1 MAIARSRVERCLNKF
16 INSINTESLRKAA
29 PVLYEIYITSSSC
42 GGDDNV
48 TPSAIKPEV
57 VEVFKEREEKLIRFS
72 QSIIDIT
79 SDLLGAFES
88 GDTLDQS
95 FMTKFKSKF
104 DFFRGALPVVNETQP
119 RYKSSAPPPL
129 LIQKS
134 KDDDK
139 DKTSTPSAAA
149 LTSRR
154 HRSTAKKSPSHSG
167 TKSKKRKKMREID
180 VHSLKFDD
188 IVSDLYSKVHV
199 VENLLIES
207 LEKCDEKQLCLMQ
220 DAAVELEHEK
230 KVAYAV
236 TSAMSAS
243 SLSCTLAHLIVRRD
257 KDNQSAKKRES
268 VANVLVRHD
277 ILGIVKRNRR
287 RASIERMEPD
297 TSDLVQLIA
306 TSMRNEGVVGFI
318 ESLRNI
324 LPHTEH
330 FILQKS
336 SPRHASAS
344 VIRENLESD
353 QDADEI
359 GDRNSAVVLLEAS
372 QCLCESLYRLVVA
385 LGSTRI
391 GLDYL
396 HSYGSELTSYTTK
409 VLIQLPSDFSMYDK
423 GNNMK
428 SFTDD
433 ILENTGGIENG
444 VLQEN
449 STTDSNNGSYT
460 DRKNGR
466 TVDVDDV
473 NPAISL
479 RLWCI
484 LALTVLAAQRSN
496 ETIDVNANNEFGIEN
511 KNGNENGN
519 ENKFD
524 NNHDNNCV
532 LNQAEDERDKDKDK
546 ERGNGDNIIIK
557 NENENGNDKDVIDEN
572 KNKLE
577 NGNEIEKSSIDQIIY
592 KDNIQLLI
600 VEDGA
605 LEWLNQA
612 FFSLLMEIL
621 SAAFGSNLKVLEEAI
636 GTDSISIGMATISLD
651 ARKFTESKIDLIRN
665 GSCDIPS
672 DKNGILFSIFSTVSD
687 LVPQEL
693 LDFLELCLGMLVFSV
708 RSPRVQTVM
717 TSSETFQN
725 ISRSLLKTLFR
736 LLLLP
741 QLSQTLADGI
751 LVTLNILFQDHIKF
765 RLLARDLEDLIVL
778 EKKIILGGLKWFH
791 DTGPLEKL
799 LLLIK
804 SNKTNKSGIIDPG
817 SHSNLRILAE
827 SNKYDLKCS
836 SDIVDVVTS
845 LEDIALGKV
854 IETQT
859 QATDNTQLLEFLSRQ
874 KGFTGRINTSILL
887 RYEDP
892 SRNNYQPSAG
902 SSDLGPE
909 EPSHSPSSSRFRSSN
924 ENKIIS
930 LQNSV
935 NTEIVEAVVHD

>member
-1 MAIARSRVERCLNKF
+1 VAIARSRVERCLNKF

-134 KDDDK
+134 KEDDK
-139 DKTSTPSAAA
+139 DKTSTPTAAA

-154 HRSTAKKSPSHSG
+154 HRSTAKKSPIHSG
-167 TKSKKRKKMREID
+167 TKTKKRKKMREID

-199 VENLLIES
+199 VENLLIDS
-207 LEKCDEKQLCLMQ
+207 LEKCDEKQVCLMQ
-220 DAAVELEHEK
+220 DAGLELENEK

-324 LPHTEH
+324 LPHSEH

-336 SPRHASAS
+336 SPKHASAS

-353 QDADEI
+353 QDVDEM

-372 QCLCESLYRLVVA
+372 HCLCESLYRLVVA

-423 GNNMK
+423 GSNIK

-444 VLQEN
+444 VVQEN

-460 DRKNGR
+460 ERKNGR
-466 TVDVDDV
+466 TVDINDV

-484 LALTVLAAQRSN
+484 LALTVLAAHRSN
-496 ETIDVNANNEFGIEN
+496 ETIDVNANSEYGIEN
-511 KNGNENGN
+511 KNENENGY

-532 LNQAEDERDKDKDK
+532 FNQKEDERDKYKDRDK
-546 ERGNGDNIIIK
+546 EKENGNDLKNEKENEIGNNKDII
-557 NENENGNDKDVIDEN
+557 NENENN
-572 KNKLE
+572 LE
-577 NGNEIEKSSIDQIIY
+577 NENEKSSIDQIIY
-592 KDNIQLLI
+592 KDHIQLLI

-621 SAAFGSNLKVLEEAI
+621 SAAFGSNLKVLEEAS
-636 GTDSISIGMATISLD
+636 GTDSISIGMATLSLD
-651 ARKFTESKIDLIRN
+651 ARKFTQSKIDISRN
-665 GSCDIPS
+665 GSCDVPS
-672 DKNGILFSIFSTVSD
+672 DNHGISFSIFSTVSD

-693 LDFLELCLGMLVFSV
+693 LVLLELCLGMLVFSV

-717 TSSETFQN
+717 TSTETFQKL
-725 ISRSLLKTLFR
+725 SRSLLKTLFR

-741 QLSQTLADGI
+741 QISQPLADGI

-765 RLLARDLEDLIVL
+765 RLLARDLKDLIVL

-791 DTGPLEKL
+791 DTGRLEKL
-799 LLLIK
+799 LLLIN
-804 SNKTNKSGIIDPG
+804 SNKTKKSGIIDPG

-836 SDIVDVVTS
+836 DVVDVVTS

-859 QATDNTQLLEFLSRQ
+859 HATDNTQLLEFLSRQ

-909 EPSHSPSSSRFRSSN
+909 EPSHSPSSSRFRSSH

-930 LQNSV
+930 LQNSM
-935 NTEIVEAVVHD
+935 NTDIVEAVVHD

>member
-1 MAIARSRVERCLNKF
+1 
-16 INSINTESLRKAA
+16 
-29 PVLYEIYITSSSC
+29 
-42 GGDDNV
+42 
-48 TPSAIKPEV
+48 
-57 VEVFKEREEKLIRFS
+57 VFKEREEKLIRFS

-139 DKTSTPSAAA
+139 DKTSTPTAAPM
-149 LTSRR
+149 TSRR

-207 LEKCDEKQLCLMQ
+207 LEKCDEKQVCLMQ
-220 DAAVELEHEK
+220 DAGVELEHEK

-336 SPRHASAS
+336 SPKHASAS

-353 QDADEI
+353 QDVDEL
-359 GDRNSAVVLLEAS
+359 GERNSAVVLLEAS

-396 HSYGSELTSYTTK
+396 HFYGSELTSYTTK

-423 GNNMK
+423 GNNVK

-433 ILENTGGIENG
+433 ILENTGGVENG
-444 VLQEN
+444 VVQEN

-466 TVDVDDV
+466 TVDVNDI
-473 NPAISL
+473 NPSISL

-496 ETIDVNANNEFGIEN
+496 ETIDVNANTEHGIEN
-511 KNGNENGN
+511 KNENGN
-519 ENKFD
+519 GNESKFD
-524 NNHDNNCV
+524 NSHDNNCV
-532 LNQAEDERDKDKDK
+532 LNQKEGDERDKDK
-546 ERGNGDNIIIK
+546 ENGNEKK
-557 NENENGNDKDVIDEN
+557 NENENGNDKDIINEN
-572 KNKLE
+572 KDENKLE
-577 NGNEIEKSSIDQIIY
+577 NKNENENEKPSIDQIIY
-592 KDNIQLLI
+592 KDHIQLLI

-636 GTDSISIGMATISLD
+636 GTDSISIGMATLSLD
-651 ARKFTESKIDLIRN
+651 ARKFTQSKIDISRN

-672 DKNGILFSIFSTVSD
+672 DNNGILFSIFSTVSD

-693 LDFLELCLGMLVFSV
+693 LVLLELCLGMLVFAV

-717 TSSETFQN
+717 TSTETFQN
-725 ISRSLLKTLFR
+725 LSRSLLKTLFR

-765 RLLARDLEDLIVL
+765 RTLARDLEDLIVL

-799 LLLIK
+799 LLLIN

-836 SDIVDVVTS
+836 DVVDVVTS

-887 RYEDP
+887 PYEDP

-909 EPSHSPSSSRFRSSN
+909 EPSHSPSTSRFRSSN

>member
-1 MAIARSRVERCLNKF
+1 M
-16 INSINTESLRKAA
+16 
-29 PVLYEIYITSSSC
+29 
-42 GGDDNV
+42 
-48 TPSAIKPEV
+48 
-57 VEVFKEREEKLIRFS
+57 FKEREEKLIRFS

-88 GDTLDQS
+88 GDALDQS

-134 KDDDK
+134 KEDDK
-139 DKTSTPSAAA
+139 DKASTPTAAA
-149 LTSRR
+149 PVTSRR

-199 VENLLIES
+199 VENYLIES
-207 LEKCDEKQLCLMQ
+207 LGKCDEKQVILMQ

-268 VANVLVRHD
+268 VANLLVRHD

-318 ESLRNI
+318 ESLHSI
-324 LPHTEH
+324 LPHSEH
-330 FILQKS
+330 FIQQIS
-336 SPRHASAS
+336 SPSPKHASAS

-353 QDADEI
+353 QDVDEV

-396 HSYGSELTSYTTK
+396 HTYGSELTSYTTK
-409 VLIQLPSDFSMYDK
+409 VLIQLPSDFSLYDK
-423 GNNMK
+423 GSNMK

-433 ILENTGGIENG
+433 VLENTGGVENG
-444 VLQEN
+444 VVQEN
-449 STTDSNNGSYT
+449 STTDTNSGPYT

-466 TVDVDDV
+466 TVDVNDV

-484 LALTVLAAQRSN
+484 LALTVLAAQRSK
-496 ETIDVNANNEFGIEN
+496 ETIDVNASNEYRIEN
-511 KNGNENGN
+511 ENMTENVNENGN

-524 NNHDNNCV
+524 NNHDKNCV
-532 LNQAEDERDKDKDK
+532 LNQKDDDEWDKDKDKDK
-546 ERGNGDNIIIK
+546 ENGHI
-557 NENENGNDKDVIDEN
+557 NEKDNDKDIINEN
-572 KNKLE
+572 KHEVE
-577 NGNEIEKSSIDQIIY
+577 NEKDKFSADQIVY
-592 KDNIQLLI
+592 KDHMQLLI

-621 SAAFGSNLKVLEEAI
+621 SAAFGSNLKVLEEAL
-636 GTDSISIGMATISLD
+636 GTDSISIGMATLSLD
-651 ARKFTESKIDLIRN
+651 ARKFTQSKIDISRN
-665 GSCDIPS
+665 GSCYTPS
-672 DKNGILFSIFSTVSD
+672 DNNGISFSIYSTVSD
-687 LVPQEL
+687 SVPQEL
-693 LDFLELCLGMLVFSV
+693 LVLLELCLGMLVFSI

-717 TSSETFQN
+717 TSTEIFQN
-725 ISRSLLKTLFR
+725 LSKSLLKTLFR

-741 QLSQTLADGI
+741 QLSRTLADGI

-765 RLLARDLEDLIVL
+765 RIFARDLEDLIVM

-799 LLLIK
+799 LLLIN
-804 SNKTNKSGIIDPG
+804 SNKTNKFGIMDPG

-836 SDIVDVVTS
+836 DVVDVVTS

-854 IETQT
+854 IATQT

-909 EPSHSPSSSRFRSSN
+909 EMSHSPSSSLFRSSN

-935 NTEIVEAVVHD
+935 NTDLLEAVVHE